1 MTELKKIIL
10 AFLLLFLLTSV
21 VLAEEAPEISADF
34 AGVYNIESGDMLY
47 SKDSDTIVYPA
58 SLVKIMTSV
67 LALEYY
73 DRKGDIE
80 VTVTETSLQTLKGN
94 DIDLEIGEK
103 VSFYDLIAAVAVG
116 GANDAALVIAENVA
130 GSVDAFVNMMNE
142 KAKELGAVNT
152 NFSNPTGY
160 HSPYMY
166 TTVEDMAKICAWA
179 YENKSFMTLSSSV
192 EYEMMETNT
201 HKKRTFT
208 NSNLLL
214 DPNHWLRHYL
224 EGTKGMNAG
233 STAEAGY
240 TLATV
245 YDNDGQTN
253 IVIIIGGKIDGWDY
267 YYFDDAKKLIEYTSV
282 SYQYKDLV
290 EKDKPVADIKI
301 EYGKDT
307 DHVLL
312 TTKGRVSALLPED
325 ALEEDIT
332 TEYEITKTDFNAP
345 VKKGEE
351 WGLLTVYYQ
360 GEAVGTVELVT
371 QNNIKRDFFLYI
383 TGTIS
388 KFFKHNTTKGV
399 VYLLLSL
406 LFSTCVIAYITVYI
420 RRQRELERRR
430 LLKRAKLRQAK
441 KIP

>member
-1 MTELKKIIL
+1 MKKIIL
-10 AFLLLFLLTSV
+10 VLIILTFLTPT
-21 VLAEEAPEISADF
+21 VLANQQPEISADF
-34 AGVYNIESGDMLY
+34 AGVYNIESGEMLY
-47 SKDSDTIVYPA
+47 SKDSNTIVYPA
-58 SLVKIMTSV
+58 SLTKIMTSV

-73 DRKGDIE
+73 ERKGNTE
-80 VTVTETSLQTLKGN
+80 VTVTESALQTLKGN
-94 DIDLEIGEK
+94 DINLEKGEK
-103 VSFYDLIAAVAVG
+103 ASFYDLVAAVTVG

-130 GSVDAFVNMMNE
+130 GSVDAFVKMMND

-179 YENKSFMTLSSSV
+179 YKNKTFMTLSSLV
-192 EYEMMETNT
+192 EYEMRETNT

-214 DPNHWLRHYL
+214 DPNHWLRHYV

-282 SYQYKDLV
+282 SYTYKDLV
-290 EKDKPVADIKI
+290 EKDKPVADIKVL
-301 EYGKDT
+301 YGKDT

-312 TTKGRVSALLPED
+312 TTKEPVTALLPEG
-325 ALEEDIT
+325 ALDEDIT
-332 TEYEITKTDFNAP
+332 TDYEITKTDFTAP
-345 VKKGEE
+345 VTKGEE
-351 WGLLTVYYQ
+351 WGVLTVYYQ
-360 GEAVGTVELVT
+360 DKQVGAVPLVT

-383 TGTIS
+383 TGIIS
-388 KFFKHNTTKGV
+388 DFFKHNTTKGV
-399 VYLLLSL
+399 VYFLLSI
-406 LFSTCVIAYITVYI
+406 LFFASVVAYIAVYI

-430 LLKRAKLRQAK
+430 AAKRAKLKSAK
-441 KIP
+441 RTLK